1 MRAHRATGKAGPPGD
16 KSAVRHRT
24 MVVPKKALSAKIGP
38 VVQSR
43 EESEAAP
50 VIMKTWPSRIGPSAA
65 KRFGV
70 TSRGAV
76 NSIARPKTEV
86 EQLLEVGRRAHEAAI
101 ATGRTMRL
109 VMDFAPNGRV
119 VVLPSEAT
127 DDAGKAEF
135 EKAMSEA
142 KSRGDVATAQIL
154 SNPDMLSADEF
165 AAEIGMTRAGLHK
178 MRARH
183 EVLGLEGPKR
193 GTRFPRSQL
202 VDGHLLPGLKQVFEV
217 LSGGPWTVYRFLQQ
231 KHPELG
237 GASALDALK
246 RGRVDA
252 VRQLAEGIGHGAFS

>member
-1 MRAHRATGKAGPPGD
+1 MRTHRATGKAGPPGD

-24 MVVPKKALSAKIGP
+24 ALKKRALSTRIDP
-38 VVQSR
+38 VTPSR
-43 EESEAAP
+43 AGSEAAP
-50 VIMKTWPSRIGPSAA
+50 VIMKAWPSRISAPA
-65 KRFGV
+65 AEHAGAS
-70 TSRGAV
+70 SRGAADTGATLR
-76 NSIARPKTEV
+76 SEV

-109 VMDFAPNGRV
+109 VMDFAPTGRV

-127 DDAGKAEF
+127 DDAAKAEF
-135 EKAMSEA
+135 DEAMSEA
-142 KSRGDVATAQIL
+142 RARGDVSATKIL
-154 SNPDMLSADEF
+154 NGPDMLSADEF
-165 AAEIGMTRAGLHK
+165 ATEIGMTRAGLHK

-193 GTRFPRSQL
+193 GIRFPRWQL

-237 GASALDALK
+237 GTSALDALK
-246 RGRVDA
+246 RGQVEA
-252 VRQLAEGIGHGAFS
+252 VRQLADGIGHGAFS